1 MTEQPSSESRA
12 DLEYRIE
19 RAQSFVRAGRQAFH
33 TLASGPSGWESIP
46 DAMIKQD
53 KIDDYEVQVIADEQY
68 GTEHYIDI
76 LRKFGHAS
84 VDAMCNALED
94 WARNEG
100 ERPDLLVS
108 VNERLRLAKV
118 ERDGK

>member
-1 MTEQPSSESRA
+1 MTSKEEDA
-12 DLEYRIE
+12 DLAYRTE
-19 RAQSFVRAGRQAFH
+19 RATAFVRAGRQAFH
-33 TLASGPSGWESIP
+33 TLASGPTGWESIP

-76 LRKFGHAS
+76 LRKFGHAA
-84 VDAMCNALED
+84 VDAMCNALAD

-100 ERPDLLVS
+100 QRPDLLIS
-108 VNERLRLAKV
+108 VNERLRLAKA
-118 ERDGK
+118 ERDA